1 MGCRGTSE
9 FPQVCQGPFGGLLG
23 KVGFL
28 SRRRSGKGPQLALR
42 GESPGFSRV
51 AVEFLLSYDGDLR
64 DPLVGPQV
72 DPISIRVMEG
82 PSGFLCSSCQG
93 RGPHLDLRPEPQGS
107 SPGRPGSQGFLG
119 RPQGSQASS
128 HVEPCKSA
136 LLSSLESSVRLPVE
150 LTIGIGG
157 FLLRHH
163 RAVSPAIVFCI
174 SPRGDR

>member
-1 MGCRGTSE
+1 M
-9 FPQVCQGPFGGLLG
+9 
-23 KVGFL
+23 GFL
-28 SRRRSGKGPQLALR
+28 SRRCSGKGPQLALR

-119 RPQGSQASS
+119 RPQGSQGLVSYGAMQDRSPLDLEKQCEFSCLVHHSDRWLSFEAPQGCLTCHRVLYQSS
-128 HVEPCKSA
+128 
-136 LLSSLESSVRLPVE
+136 
-150 LTIGIGG
+150 G
-157 FLLRHH
+157 
-163 RAVSPAIVFCI
+163 
-174 SPRGDR
+174 